1 MIKDQSI
8 FSLVIILLILIT
20 ISLDYV
26 LILLGENWCWSL
38 VGLKGLN
45 YLAAAMTT
53 LSIDTRSCRNITIDV
68 KLLWPC

>member
-20 ISLDYV
+20 ISLDDV
-26 LILLGENWCWSL
+26 LILF

-53 LSIDTRSCRNITIDV
+53 LLIDTRSCRNIAIDV